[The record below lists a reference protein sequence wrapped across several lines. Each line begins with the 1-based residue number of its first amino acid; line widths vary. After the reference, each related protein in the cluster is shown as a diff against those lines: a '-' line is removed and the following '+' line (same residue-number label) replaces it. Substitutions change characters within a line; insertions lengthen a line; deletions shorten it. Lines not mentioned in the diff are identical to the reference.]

1 MPRLGWRPG
10 QRKPEPPE
18 RAEGVKVD
26 DGRLPLGEIWR
37 QRERLETKVL
47 GQISSFGGQLVS
59 GPLGLRKEGW
69 S

>member
-18 RAEGVKVD
+18 PGVNVD
-26 DGRLPLGEIWR
+26 DRRLPLGEI
-37 QRERLETKVL
+37 QGEHERLETKVL
-47 GQISSFGGQLVS
+47 GQIRSFRGQLVS
-59 GPLGLRKEGW
+59 GALGLRKEGW